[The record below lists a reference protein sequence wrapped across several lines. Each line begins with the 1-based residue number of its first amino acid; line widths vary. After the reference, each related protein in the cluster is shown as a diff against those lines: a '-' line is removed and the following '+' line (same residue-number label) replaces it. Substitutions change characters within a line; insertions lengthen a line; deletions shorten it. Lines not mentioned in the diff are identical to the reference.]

1 MIWTDKE
8 LLEGKRSFGMLSQG
22 RDMARRQYIP
32 EVRVVAF
39 HSGSLGIYQLTLMIA
54 SVKWYVQKGASLS
67 MLSFVAAFIIR

>member
-1 MIWTDKE
+1 
-8 LLEGKRSFGMLSQG
+8 MLSQG
-22 RDMARRQYIP
+22 QHVARRQHIP

-54 SVKWYVQKGASLS
+54 SVKWYVQKRASLS